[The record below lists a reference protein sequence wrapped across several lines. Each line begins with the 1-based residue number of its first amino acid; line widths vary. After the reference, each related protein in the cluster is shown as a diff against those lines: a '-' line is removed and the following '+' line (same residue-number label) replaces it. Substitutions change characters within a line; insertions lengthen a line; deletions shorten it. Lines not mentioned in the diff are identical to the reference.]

1 MTRVRL
7 YICTFNTAYELT
19 RDSRIGTNNNNKN
32 TRRHEYLFQRDF
44 RGVFRQLFPSF
55 FFSFI
60 SVHAAR
66 IRTRINGRAAVR
78 RRVGTLV
85 YKYMTTTTATT
96 IHRQKNAVFQSL
108 NVCELAYEHLYV
120 GKNARDHDRTGPGE
134 HHQCNR
140 VARKVDHVEKF
151 FFFKGGPAKGSF
163 IAYWCTTV

>member
-32 TRRHEYLFQRDF
+32 TSRHEYLFQRDF

-55 FFSFI
+55 FFLLFPYTPLGYGRELTVGRRCVGAW
-60 SVHAAR
+60 VHLY
-66 IRTRINGRAAVR
+66 I
-78 RRVGTLV
+78 
-85 YKYMTTTTATT
+85 YMTTTTATT

-108 NVCELAYEHLYV
+108 NVCELAYEYLYV

-140 VARKVDHVEKF
+140 VARKVDHVEEF